1 MQIVLNGQSVD
12 VPDGVDVA
20 GLLEFL
26 GHGGKRVA
34 VELNGAIVPRSTHAG
49 TGLHSGDRVELV
61 HAMGGG

>member
-1 MQIVLNGQSVD
+1 MQIVLNGQGAE
-12 VPDGVDVA
+12 VPAGIDVA

-34 VELNGAIVPRSTHAG
+34 VEVNGAIVPRSTHAG
-49 TGLHSGDRVELV
+49 TRLHDGDRVELV